1 MYALNLDETNR
12 ILSITFEQY
21 ASPDNPI
28 VETIPTD
35 RVSDTATSQELDVH
49 NYLYINGEY
58 IYDPLPEPEEIAIEN
73 TNTLEER
80 VEQNEANIEFLAMM
94 TGVDMEV

>member
-21 ASPDNPI
+21 ASLDNPI

-35 RVSDTATSQELDVH
+35 HVSDTATPQELDVH

-58 IYDPLPEPEEIAIEN
+58 IYDPIPEPEEIVIEN